1 MRSNILKKLHGP
13 GGDPGR
19 ALTEALLANGPADAD
34 LWTRRADGYP
44 AACA

>member
-1 MRSNILKKLHGP
+1 MRSNILKKLHG
-13 GGDPGR
+13 PGR